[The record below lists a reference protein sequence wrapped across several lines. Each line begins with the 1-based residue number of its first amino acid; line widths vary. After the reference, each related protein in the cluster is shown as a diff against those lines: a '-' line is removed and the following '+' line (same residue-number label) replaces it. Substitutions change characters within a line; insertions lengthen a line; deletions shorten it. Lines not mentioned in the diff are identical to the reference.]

1 MALGTLGPLSTLP
14 PRLSHI
20 LCIAVPQCLHV
31 RTIAYT
37 RSKKFHMNGS
47 YNDPVL
53 RQHELLEEHMSP
65 KFYPG
70 DTTLDEEIRRCED
83 ENRPFLLHGRMDLLT
98 KFDDA
103 PLKRWVEGVV
113 PPRDGMTVELFLKT
127 LGRGCDEYIEFFPS
141 WDHLFLMKGRDMKM
155 LGIPIH
161 QRRWILRWVEA
172 YRCGRDPVYI
182 NKHKSKTKRNIKL
195 KKAGELK

>member
-1 MALGTLGPLSTLP
+1 MRDQKSPCANLRIIRKFREIGNCLACGGVGDPATLRRMMGLGALSITALP

-20 LCIAVPQCLHV
+20 LCASISPCFHI

-37 RSKKFHMNGS
+37 RSKKFPMNGS

-70 DTTLDEEIRRCED
+70 DITLDEEFRKCED
-83 ENRPFLLHGRMDLLT
+83 DEKPFLLLGRENLLT
-98 KFDDA
+98 KYNDA

-113 PPRDGMTVELFLKT
+113 PARGMHSLTKFYSLVLSLS
-127 LGRGCDEYIEFFPS
+127 LRA
-141 WDHLFLMKGRDMKM
+141 LQ
-155 LGIPIH
+155 PIH
-161 QRRWILRWVEA
+161 KHN
-172 YRCGRDPVYI
+172 VYPRI
-182 NKHKSKTKRNIKL
+182 HSNIP
-195 KKAGELK
+195 